1 MNKQD
6 LTKYNLP
13 DEPGVYTF
21 RNAKRQRVYI
31 GKATSLKSRVA
42 SYFGDG
48 LMGSRGPLLVK
59 MLDEAVSIEWEQT
72 DSVLEAL
79 ILEANLIKKHQPKYN
94 SKEKSNKSFNYLVIT
109 DEEYPRLLIKR
120 GRELIQ
126 NTKYNH
132 TQAML
137 PLLRRQQQTSD
148 LGSLTEQAQETS
160 SKPKSCGGPS
170 CDVFSISN
178 VSYSHVFGPFPY
190 GTALKEAMKVV
201 RKIFPYRD
209 KCKLKSKKGCFN
221 YQIGLCPGVCNE
233 QISAK
238 YYAKIIRNIVLL
250 FKGKKNKLIEKLGV
264 QMRKAAKTEEF
275 EEAARLRNQIYSLE
289 HINDVAIGEGSNSI
303 KMKDTQRRIEAYDVA
318 HMSEQNRVGVM
329 VVLEHGEP
337 SKGEYK
343 KFKIKTTE
351 QGDVAALRELLTRR
365 LKHYDWELPSLIVV
379 DGGKAQVNAARKVLW
394 HATPKQGFG
403 VGKISVVG
411 VVKDKKHNPKAII
424 GDKAIG
430 SMHETE
436 ILLANSESHRFAI
449 NYHKKMRGKNLLK

>member
-1 MNKQD
+1 MCLSIPYDIILSMNKQD

-21 RNAKRQRVYI
+21 RNAKKQRVYI
-31 GKATSLKSRVA
+31 GKATSLKSRVV
-42 SYFGDG
+42 SYFGSG

-59 MLDEAVSIEWEQT
+59 MLEEAASIEWEQT

-120 GRELIQ
+120 ARELLS
-126 NTKYNH
+126 
-132 TQAML
+132 A
-137 PLLRRQQQTSD
+137 
-148 LGSLTEQAQETS
+148 
-160 SKPKSCGGPS
+160 PS
-170 CDVFSISN
+170 AKLEYLYI
-178 VSYSHVFGPFPY
+178 FGPFPY
-190 GTALKEAMKVV
+190 GTALKEALKVV

-209 KCKLKSKKGCFN
+209 KCKVARGPLATKGCFN
-221 YQIGLCPGVCNE
+221 YQIGLCPGVCFGNIGRKE
-233 QISAK
+233 
-238 YYAKIIRNIVLL
+238 YRKIIRNIILL
-250 FKGKKNKLIEKLGV
+250 FEGKKGKLLEQLGV
-264 QMRKAAKTEEF
+264 QMRKAAKEEEF
-275 EEAARLRNQIYSLE
+275 EYAARLRNQVYSLE

-303 KMKDTQRRIEAYDVA
+303 KMQDTERRIEAYDVA

-351 QGDVAALRELLTRR
+351 QGDIAALKELLTRR
-365 LKHYDWELPSLIVV
+365 LKHDDWELPSLIVV
-379 DGGKAQVNAARKVLW
+379 DGGKAQINAARKVLQ
-394 HATPKQGFG
+394 HNCRGRTPTIS
-403 VGKISVVG
+403 KIPIVG
-411 VVKDKKHNPKAII
+411 VVKDKAHKPKAIM
-424 GDKAIG
+424 GYKAVG
-430 SMHETE
+430 AMHEAE

-449 NYHKKMRGKNLLK
+449 NYHKKMRSKNMLK